1 MNQNNKG
8 YVVVAEDG
16 DTVLMPTTSKDL
28 AKIAAN
34 TGDPI
39 SQFVN
44 AGAEEEAVAE
54 VADPDDDEPVL
65 RWKYF
70 YVFLFVFIGLTDG
83 FLIGYN
89 LALTAI
95 FTENKV
101 PSEKRAVLSVVVS
114 SYILRMFV
122 APLTDKYYI
131 PMIGKRKTYLLPCKL
146 LIAGVYFGGSFF
158 IESWVKAANVWM
170 IALFF
175 IILNCIMLL
184 EGNAMV
190 GFRLD
195 KFGRKEA
202 GAAASSATLGF
213 VIGLS
218 LGLQVFTALNSAYMC
233 EKLFGSTKEL
243 LSHQGMLR
251 IFSLLCISA
260 FLIIL
265 LMKEKVNTVTRVA
278 NTNPL
283 HVIKS
288 LFKVEA
294 LKKALLW
301 NFLGPTFVYCMKV
314 VAGQY
319 YIREGIR
326 REDYIIIVALITIPA
341 QMISSIAWI
350 RIVKYGRLMLM
361 LWVTVINLAFIEFL
375 HSLNCSNFNKDVNYK
390 QTLIIICCISSLE
403 VCANWNMVQQ
413 SFFMM
418 SAPKHYT
425 LTYIQTI
432 NSSMIAFRALPLV
445 LMNSIVDYVPMI
457 VYFIVCLILQ
467 LIFNIFTFRYV
478 KSIDTVAVTD
488 HGDQFVEYL
497 EDDGETMEDRR
508 LSFDAQTTDI
518 L

>member
-1 MNQNNKG
+1 
-8 YVVVAEDG
+8 
-16 DTVLMPTTSKDL
+16 
-28 AKIAAN
+28 
-34 TGDPI
+34 
-39 SQFVN
+39 
-44 AGAEEEAVAE
+44 
-54 VADPDDDEPVL
+54 
-65 RWKYF
+65 
-70 YVFLFVFIGLTDG
+70 
-83 FLIGYN
+83 
-89 LALTAI
+89 
-95 FTENKV
+95 
-101 PSEKRAVLSVVVS
+101 
-114 SYILRMFV
+114 
-122 APLTDKYYI
+122 
-131 PMIGKRKTYLLPCKL
+131 
-146 LIAGVYFGGSFF
+146 
-158 IESWVKAANVWM
+158 
-170 IALFF
+170 
-175 IILNCIMLL
+175 
-184 EGNAMV
+184 
-190 GFRLD
+190 
-195 KFGRKEA
+195 
-202 GAAASSATLGF
+202 
-213 VIGLS
+213 
-218 LGLQVFTALNSAYMC
+218 
-233 EKLFGSTKEL
+233 
-243 LSHQGMLR
+243 
-251 IFSLLCISA
+251 
-260 FLIIL
+260 
-265 LMKEKVNTVTRVA
+265 MKEKVIAATRVA

-288 LFKVEA
+288 LFKVKA

-301 NFLGPTFVYCMKV
+301 NFVGPTFVFGMKV

-413 SFFMM
+413 SFFMT